1 MTARLLVICSV
12 AFLALTTL
20 NGCYTVFRTGDLAG
34 RHDTPEETVAH
45 GPSGADYSGDV
56 AFSGYEHDRWS
67 YYLRTPW
74 WEQSL
79 LLRWVS
85 HQDGESR
92 QDTPPPI
99 FLPAPRG
106 SGGPLPID
114 GMPGVEIPSR
124 PVNPQGSSSKEDGDD
139 VRYKDDSSGDSNSPT
154 DTNTSKTDRKPARR
168 KTGGGDK

>member
-1 MTARLLVICSV
+1 MS
-12 AFLALTTL
+12 L

-34 RHDTPEETVAH
+34 KHDTPEEMVAH
-45 GPSGADYSGDV
+45 DRSGIDYSGDV
-56 AFSGYEHDRWS
+56 AFSGYEDDRWT

-85 HQDGESR
+85 HQDGEAR
-92 QDTPPPI
+92 PDTPPPI
-99 FLPAPRG
+99 FLPAARG
-106 SGGPLPID
+106 SGGPIPID

-124 PVNPQGSSSKEDGDD
+124 PVDPQGSSSKEDGGD
-139 VRYKDDSSGDSNSPT
+139 VRYKDDSSKG
-154 DTNTSKTDRKPARR
+154 TNPSEESKTSQTERKPARR